1 MNNNLKDTKDV
12 VVPKDTK
19 DVVVP
24 KDTKDVVVPKDTK
37 DVVVPKDTKDVV
49 VPKDAKDVVVPKDTK
64 DVVDSS
70 FTESTYII
78 AIIAFT
84 ISLIYTLFYIFSYD
98 TNESI
103 NDSLAFSRM
112 LDAISFCVVFVSSVL
127 LYYLT
132 NREKKYQIMEKS
144 VDNTEKF
151 INGQNVF
158 IISFGILVLYI
169 IIFISG
175 VPMTYETKSF
185 TITILESLLWIL
197 LLFILFVELVK
208 LTFDTNLN
216 PIIFKYLKGIILY
229 YKNDIDVEL
238 SESKVGPESKEG
250 PESKG
255 GSEVFHVSNNL
266 YNYDEAQSICKSFDS
281 RLATY
286 SEVENSYNN
295 GGEFCGYGWSD
306 GQMILF
312 PTQKAT
318 YDKLQSVPG
327 HGNDCGR
334 PGVNGGYMSN
344 ATMQF
349 GVNCYGNKPK
359 GVDPTSK
366 SVKDVLIQK
375 NTKDIITDAKIKFLQ
390 EHKDKLLVLDS
401 FNQTKWSE
409 Y

>member
-1 MNNNLKDTKDV
+1 MNGNSKDTKDVAVPKDTKNV

-19 DVVVP
+19 DVAVT
-24 KDTKDVVVPKDTK
+24 KDTKDVVVTKDNK
-37 DVVVPKDTKDVV
+37 DVVVPK
-49 VPKDAKDVVVPKDTK
+49 
-64 DVVDSS
+64 
-70 FTESTYII
+70 FLESTYTI

-84 ISLIYTLFYIFSYD
+84 ISLVYTLYYIFSFD
-98 TNESI
+98 TNDSI

-112 LDAISFCVVFVSSVL
+112 FDAISFCVIFVLSL
-127 LYYLT
+127 LVYYLT
-132 NREKKYQIMEKS
+132 NREKKYQIIEKS
-144 VDNTEKF
+144 VDNTEKI

-158 IISFGILVLYI
+158 IISFSILVLYI

-175 VPMTYETKSF
+175 VPMTNETKSF
-185 TITILESLLWIL
+185 TITIFESLLWIL

-208 LTFDTNLN
+208 FVFDTNLN
-216 PIIFKYLKGIILY
+216 PIVFGYLRSVISY
-229 YKNDIDVEL
+229 YKNDTDIKIESETQ
-238 SESKVGPESKEG
+238 SESKTEIENKSGP
-250 PESKG
+250 
-255 GSEVFHVSNNL
+255 EVFHVSNNL

-286 SEVENSYNN
+286 SEIENSYNN

-312 PTQKAT
+312 PTQKET

-344 ATMQF
+344 KTMQF

-359 GVDPTSK
+359 GIDPTHE
-366 SVKDVLIQK
+366 SVKDVVIQK
-375 NTKDIITDAKIKFLQ
+375 NTTDIITDAKVKFLQ

-401 FNQTKWSE
+401 FNKKKWSE